1 MRSRI
6 WLLAVAALL
15 SAGSAIALM
24 PPQTYLTAR
33 AEAPRHVQIR
43 IVSVS
48 APVND
53 AMACEVVGH
62 VVRNFRGDVKPGR
75 VLKLKVDCNPPGGG
89 FAGPQIFVAEAAL
102 RTARFAEVFLTGDE
116 PPAVMRWQFHIIK
129 KASKTPRCN
138 AQEWACH

>member
-1 MRSRI
+1 MKTR
-6 WLLAVAALL
+6 LLILAITTLL
-15 SAGSAIALM
+15 SAGSAAALM

-33 AEAPRHVQIR
+33 AEAPRHVQVR
-43 IVSVS
+43 IVAVS
-48 APVND
+48 GPEND
-53 AMACEVVGH
+53 SMACGVTGH
-62 VVRNFRGDVKPGR
+62 VVKRFRGDVKPGR

-89 FAGPQIFVAEAAL
+89 FAGPQIFVSEAAL

-116 PPAVMRWQFHIIK
+116 PPEVMRWQFHIIK